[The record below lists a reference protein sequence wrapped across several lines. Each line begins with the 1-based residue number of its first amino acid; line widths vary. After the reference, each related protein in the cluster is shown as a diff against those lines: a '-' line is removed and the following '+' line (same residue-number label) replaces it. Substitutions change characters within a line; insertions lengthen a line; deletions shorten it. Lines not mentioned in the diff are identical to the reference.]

1 MTNLEEAR
9 AFFAG
14 DRFATENGA
23 VIDEIGADY
32 AVCSMKITPHHLN
45 AAGRVM
51 GGAVFMLADFA
62 FAVASN
68 FGHPAD
74 VTTTSQITFLR
85 PSQGKMENP
94 PADHPSGERKNEN
107 IKNRPG
113 ASCKIC
119 GRLQGNRYVLSFR
132 ENSSFSSR

>member
-1 MTNLEEAR
+1 MTKLEEAR

-23 VIDEIGADY
+23 VIDEIGEHY
-32 AVCSMKITPHHLN
+32 AICSMEITPHHLN

-51 GGAVFMLADFA
+51 GCEVFMLSDFA

-85 PSQGKMENP
+85 PSQGKLLYAKSQELRRGRT
-94 PADHPSGERKNEN
+94 AVYYETSVTDDTGALIARVTASG
-107 IKNRPG
+107 
-113 ASCKIC
+113 
-119 GRLQGNRYVLSFR
+119 QVLA
-132 ENSSFSSR
+132 

>member
-32 AVCSMKITPHHLN
+32 AVCSMKITPHHHN

-85 PSQGKMENP
+85 ASQGKMLYARSQEVRRGRTTVYYETSVT
-94 PADHPSGERKNEN
+94 DDT
-107 IKNRPG
+107 G
-113 ASCKIC
+113 ALIARVTAA
-119 GRLQGNRYVLSFR
+119 GQVL
-132 ENSSFSSR
+132 E

>member
-1 MTNLEEAR
+1 MTKLEEAR

-23 VIDEIGADY
+23 VIAEIGEHY
-32 AVCSMKITPHHLN
+32 AICSMELTPHHLN

-85 PSQGKMENP
+85 PSQGKMLYAKSQELRRGRT
-94 PADHPSGERKNEN
+94 AVYYETSVTDDTGALIARVTASG
-107 IKNRPG
+107 
-113 ASCKIC
+113 
-119 GRLQGNRYVLSFR
+119 QVLA
-132 ENSSFSSR
+132 

>member
-1 MTNLEEAR
+1 MTKLEEAR

-23 VIDEIGADY
+23 VIDEIGKNY
-32 AVCSMKITPHHLN
+32 AVCSMEITPHHLN

-85 PSQGKMENP
+85 ASQGKMLYARSQEVRRGRTTVYYETSVT
-94 PADHPSGERKNEN
+94 DDT
-107 IKNRPG
+107 G
-113 ASCKIC
+113 ALIARVTAA
-119 GRLQGNRYVLSFR
+119 GQVL
-132 ENSSFSSR
+132 EA

>member
-1 MTNLEEAR
+1 MTKLEEAR

-23 VIDEIGADY
+23 VIDEIGEHY
-32 AVCSMKITPHHLN
+32 AICSMEITPHHLN

-74 VTTTSQITFLR
+74 QPDHVS
-85 PSQGKMENP
+85 P
-94 PADHPSGERKNEN
+94 PLPGEDAVRQKS
-107 IKNRPG
+107 G
-113 ASCKIC
+113 ASPGKNC
-119 GRLQGNRYVLSFR
+119 GVL
-132 ENSSFSSR
+132 

>member
-1 MTNLEEAR
+1 MTKLEEAR

-23 VIDEIGADY
+23 VIDEIGNNY

-85 PSQGKMENP
+85 ASQGKMLYARSQEVRRGRTTVYYETSVT
-94 PADHPSGERKNEN
+94 DDT
-107 IKNRPG
+107 G
-113 ASCKIC
+113 ALIARVTAA
-119 GRLQGNRYVLSFR
+119 GQVL
-132 ENSSFSSR
+132 EA

>member
-1 MTNLEEAR
+1 MTKLEEAR

-23 VIDEIGADY
+23 VIDEIGEHY
-32 AVCSMKITPHHLN
+32 AICSMEITPHHLN

-85 PSQGKMENP
+85 PSQGKMLYAKSQEVRRGRT
-94 PADHPSGERKNEN
+94 AVYYETSVTDDTGALIARVTASG
-107 IKNRPG
+107 
-113 ASCKIC
+113 
-119 GRLQGNRYVLSFR
+119 QVLA
-132 ENSSFSSR
+132 

>member
-1 MTNLEEAR
+1 MTKLEEAR

-14 DRFATENGA
+14 DHFATENGA
-23 VIDEIGADY
+23 VIDEIGEHY
-32 AVCSMKITPHHLN
+32 AICSMELTPHHLN

-85 PSQGKMENP
+85 PSQGKMLYAKSQELRRGRT
-94 PADHPSGERKNEN
+94 AVYYETSVTDDTGALIARVTASG
-107 IKNRPG
+107 
-113 ASCKIC
+113 
-119 GRLQGNRYVLSFR
+119 QVLA
-132 ENSSFSSR
+132 

>member
-1 MTNLEEAR
+1 MTKLEEAR

-23 VIDEIGADY
+23 VIDEIGKHY
-32 AVCSMKITPHHLN
+32 AICSMELTPHHLN

-74 VTTTSQITFLR
+74 VTTTSQSTFLR
-85 PSQGKMENP
+85 PSQGKMLYAKSQELRRGRT
-94 PADHPSGERKNEN
+94 AVYYETSVTDDTGALIARVTASG
-107 IKNRPG
+107 
-113 ASCKIC
+113 
-119 GRLQGNRYVLSFR
+119 QVLA
-132 ENSSFSSR
+132 

>member
-23 VIDEIGADY
+23 VIDAIGEHY
-32 AVCSMKITPHHLN
+32 AICSLEITPHHLN

-85 PSQGKMENP
+85 PSQGKMLYAKSQELRRGRT
-94 PADHPSGERKNEN
+94 AVYYETSVTDDTGALIARVTASG
-107 IKNRPG
+107 
-113 ASCKIC
+113 
-119 GRLQGNRYVLSFR
+119 QVLA
-132 ENSSFSSR
+132 

>member
-1 MTNLEEAR
+1 MTKLEEAR

-23 VIDEIGADY
+23 VIDKIGEHY
-32 AVCSMKITPHHLN
+32 AICSMELTPHHLN

-85 PSQGKMENP
+85 PSQGKMLYAKSQELRRGRT
-94 PADHPSGERKNEN
+94 AVYYETSVTDDTGALIARVTASG
-107 IKNRPG
+107 
-113 ASCKIC
+113 
-119 GRLQGNRYVLSFR
+119 QVLA
-132 ENSSFSSR
+132 

>member
-1 MTNLEEAR
+1 MTKLEEAR

-23 VIDEIGADY
+23 VIDEIGEHY
-32 AVCSMKITPHHLN
+32 AICSMELTPHHLN

-85 PSQGKMENP
+85 PSQGKMLYAKSQELRRGRT
-94 PADHPSGERKNEN
+94 AVYYETSVTDDTGALIARVTASGQFL
-107 IKNRPG
+107 
-113 ASCKIC
+113 A
-119 GRLQGNRYVLSFR
+119 
-132 ENSSFSSR
+132 

>member
-23 VIDEIGADY
+23 VIDEVGADY

-85 PSQGKMENP
+85 ASQGKMLYARSQEVRRGRTTVYYETSVT
-94 PADHPSGERKNEN
+94 DDT
-107 IKNRPG
+107 G
-113 ASCKIC
+113 ALIARVTAA
-119 GRLQGNRYVLSFR
+119 GQVL
-132 ENSSFSSR
+132 EA

>member
-1 MTNLEEAR
+1 MTKLEEAR

-23 VIDEIGADY
+23 VIDEIGKHY
-32 AVCSMKITPHHLN
+32 AICSMELTPHHLN

-85 PSQGKMENP
+85 PSQGKMLYAKSQELRRGRT
-94 PADHPSGERKNEN
+94 AVYYETSVTDDTGALIARVTASG
-107 IKNRPG
+107 
-113 ASCKIC
+113 
-119 GRLQGNRYVLSFR
+119 QVLA
-132 ENSSFSSR
+132 

>member
-1 MTNLEEAR
+1 MTKLEEAR

-23 VIDEIGADY
+23 VIDEIGADF
-32 AVCSMKITPHHLN
+32 AVCSMEITPHHLN

-51 GGAVFMLADFA
+51 GGAVFLLADFA

-85 PSQGKMENP
+85 PSQGKILYAKSQELRRGRT
-94 PADHPSGERKNEN
+94 AVYYETSVTDDTGALIARVTASG
-107 IKNRPG
+107 
-113 ASCKIC
+113 
-119 GRLQGNRYVLSFR
+119 QVLA
-132 ENSSFSSR
+132 

>member
-1 MTNLEEAR
+1 MTKLEEAR

-23 VIDEIGADY
+23 VIDEIGEHY
-32 AVCSMKITPHHLN
+32 AICSMELTPHHLN

-51 GGAVFMLADFA
+51 GGAVFLLADFA

-85 PSQGKMENP
+85 PSQGKMLYAKSQELRRGRT
-94 PADHPSGERKNEN
+94 AVYYETSVTDDTGALIARVTASG
-107 IKNRPG
+107 
-113 ASCKIC
+113 
-119 GRLQGNRYVLSFR
+119 QVLA
-132 ENSSFSSR
+132 

>member
-1 MTNLEEAR
+1 MTKLEEAR

-23 VIDEIGADY
+23 VIAEIGEHY
-32 AVCSMKITPHHLN
+32 AICSMEITPHHLN

-85 PSQGKMENP
+85 PSQGKMLYAKSQELRRGRT
-94 PADHPSGERKNEN
+94 AVYYETSVTDDTGALIARVTASG
-107 IKNRPG
+107 
-113 ASCKIC
+113 
-119 GRLQGNRYVLSFR
+119 QVLA
-132 ENSSFSSR
+132 

>member
-1 MTNLEEAR
+1 MTKLEEAR
-9 AFFAG
+9 AFFAQ

-23 VIDEIGADY
+23 VIEEIGADY
-32 AVCSMKITPHHLN
+32 AVCSMTVTPHHQN

-68 FGHPAD
+68 FGHAPD

-85 PSQGKMENP
+85 APQGSTLYARSQELRRGRTTVYYETSVTDDTG
-94 PADHPSGERKNEN
+94 ALIARVTASG
-107 IKNRPG
+107 
-113 ASCKIC
+113 
-119 GRLQGNRYVLSFR
+119 QVLA
-132 ENSSFSSR
+132 

>member
-1 MTNLEEAR
+1 MTTLEQAR
-9 AFFAG
+9 AFFAQ

-23 VIDEIGADY
+23 AIAEIGADY
-32 AVCSMKITPHHLN
+32 AICTMEITPHHQN

-68 FGHPAD
+68 FGYPAA

-85 PSQGKMENP
+85 ASQGKRLYARSQQVRRGKTALYYETSVTDDTG
-94 PADHPSGERKNEN
+94 ALIARVTASGQIVE
-107 IKNRPG
+107 
-113 ASCKIC
+113 
-119 GRLQGNRYVLSFR
+119 
-132 ENSSFSSR
+132 

>member
-1 MTNLEEAR
+1 MTKLEEAR

-23 VIDEIGADY
+23 VIDEIGEHY
-32 AVCSMKITPHHLN
+32 AICSMELTPHHLN

-74 VTTTSQITFLR
+74 VITFLR
-85 PSQGKMENP
+85 PSQGNTLYAKSQELRRGRT
-94 PADHPSGERKNEN
+94 AVYYETSVTDDTGALIARVTASG
-107 IKNRPG
+107 
-113 ASCKIC
+113 
-119 GRLQGNRYVLSFR
+119 QVLA
-132 ENSSFSSR
+132 

>member
-1 MTNLEEAR
+1 MTKLEEAR

-23 VIDEIGADY
+23 VIAEIGEHY
-32 AVCSMKITPHHLN
+32 AICSMESTLHHLN

-85 PSQGKMENP
+85 PSQGKMLYAKSQELRRGRT
-94 PADHPSGERKNEN
+94 AVYYETSVTDDTGALIARVTASG
-107 IKNRPG
+107 
-113 ASCKIC
+113 
-119 GRLQGNRYVLSFR
+119 QVLA
-132 ENSSFSSR
+132 

>member
-1 MTNLEEAR
+1 MTKLEEAR

-14 DRFATENGA
+14 DRFATENSA
-23 VIDEIGADY
+23 VIDEIGEHY
-32 AVCSMKITPHHLN
+32 AICSMEITPHHLN

-51 GGAVFMLADFA
+51 GGAVFLLADFA

-85 PSQGKMENP
+85 PSQGKMLYAKSQELRRGRT
-94 PADHPSGERKNEN
+94 AVYYETSVTDDTGALIARVTASG
-107 IKNRPG
+107 
-113 ASCKIC
+113 
-119 GRLQGNRYVLSFR
+119 QVLA
-132 ENSSFSSR
+132 

>member
-1 MTNLEEAR
+1 MTKLEEAR

-23 VIDEIGADY
+23 EIQEIGEDFALCTM
-32 AVCSMKITPHHLN
+32 AITPHHLN

-85 PSQGKMENP
+85 ASQGKMLYARSQEVRRGRTTVYYETSVT
-94 PADHPSGERKNEN
+94 DDT
-107 IKNRPG
+107 G
-113 ASCKIC
+113 ALIARVTAA
-119 GRLQGNRYVLSFR
+119 GQVLS
-132 ENSSFSSR
+132 

>member
-1 MTNLEEAR
+1 MTKLEEAR

-23 VIDEIGADY
+23 VIDEIGKHY
-32 AVCSMKITPHHLN
+32 AICSMELTPHHLN

-85 PSQGKMENP
+85 PSQGKMLYAKGQELRRGRT
-94 PADHPSGERKNEN
+94 AVYYETSVTDDTGALIARVTASG
-107 IKNRPG
+107 
-113 ASCKIC
+113 
-119 GRLQGNRYVLSFR
+119 QVLA
-132 ENSSFSSR
+132 